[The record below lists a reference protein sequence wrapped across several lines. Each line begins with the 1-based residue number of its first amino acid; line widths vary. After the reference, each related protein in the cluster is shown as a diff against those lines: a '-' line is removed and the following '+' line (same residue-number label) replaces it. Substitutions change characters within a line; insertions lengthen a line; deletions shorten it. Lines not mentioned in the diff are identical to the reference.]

1 MICNGALA
9 RFAMSLHRKLTQI
22 PPKGLV
28 LLESRN
34 KYKQAL
40 TKTVGACLHPKEKFS
55 GRSIAFFC
63 AMCYNKSTEILTQE
77 G

>member
-1 MICNGALA
+1 MICNGALV

-40 TKTVGACLHPKEKFS
+40 TKTVGACLHLK
-55 GRSIAFFC
+55 
-63 AMCYNKSTEILTQE
+63 
-77 G
+77 